1 MVLLE
6 GREVEVAVD
15 MVATPLLLMVAALF
29 EFEDLFF
36 GGDDAARLVE
46 GADATEVSVET
57 ETLAGLAA

>member
-29 EFEDLFF
+29 EFEHLFF

>member
-1 MVLLE
+1 
-6 GREVEVAVD
+6 

-36 GGDDAARLVE
+36 GGYDAARLVE

>member
-6 GREVEVAVD
+6 GREVEA
-15 MVATPLLLMVAALF
+15 ATPLLLMEAELL
-29 EFEDLFF
+29 EFVDLFF

-57 ETLAGLAA
+57 ETLASLAV